1 MNIHNERGDYM
12 FWFIIG
18 LAILGGIGNGM
29 MDYKSKRYLS
39 DKYDESK
46 KK

>member
-1 MNIHNERGDYM
+1 MI
-12 FWFIIG
+12 FWVIII
-18 LAILGGIGNGM
+18 LAVIGGIGNGM

-39 DKYDESK
+39 DKYDETK